1 MLSTRLAVPQK
12 NKVLFVDD
20 TKMVQNIYKSKLMS
34 EGYHVK
40 TADNGVEAIKA
51 LTEDK
56 EWKPDVILLDLIMP
70 VMDGFKVLQ
79 TIKTNPD
86 FSSIPVIVFSSRG
99 QAEEIEKAVN
109 LGADGYLVKTT
120 TTPNEV
126 VKKVKEILI
135 K

>member
-1 MLSTRLAVPQK
+1 MPKQ
-12 NKVLFVDD
+12 NKILFVDD
-20 TKMVQNIYKSKLMS
+20 TKMFQSIYKSKLMS
-34 EGYHVK
+34 EGYEVK
-40 TADNGVEAIKA
+40 TADNGLEAIKS
-51 LTEDK
+51 LSE
-56 EWKPDVILLDLIMP
+56 EKPDLILLDLNMP

-79 TIKTNPD
+79 AVKANPI
-86 FSSIPVIVFSSRG
+86 FSSIPVIIFSSRG

-126 VKKVKEILI
+126 VKKVKEVLN

>member
-1 MLSTRLAVPQK
+1 MPQQ
-12 NKVLFVDD
+12 NKILFVDD
-20 TKMVQNIYKSKLMS
+20 TKMFQSIYKSKLMS
-34 EGYHVK
+34 EGYQVK
-40 TADNGVEAIKA
+40 TADNGLEAIKS
-51 LTEDK
+51 LSE
-56 EWKPDVILLDLIMP
+56 EKPDLILLDLNMP

-79 TIKTNPD
+79 AVKANPI
-86 FSSIPVIVFSSRG
+86 FSSIPVMVFSSRG

-126 VKKVKEILI
+126 VKKVKEILS